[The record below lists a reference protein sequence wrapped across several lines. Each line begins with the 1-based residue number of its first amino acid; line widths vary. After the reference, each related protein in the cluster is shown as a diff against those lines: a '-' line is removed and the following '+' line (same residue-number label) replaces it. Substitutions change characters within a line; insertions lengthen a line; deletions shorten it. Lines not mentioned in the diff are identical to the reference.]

1 LSFISGK
8 GDGLSGTDHS
18 SPSGRLSFVH
28 DPKRQKKRH
37 KAQGTRLK
45 GRLKARGA
53 RLKAQGSRLKARGAR
68 LKEGSLVFIMLAFI
82 LIPKVKNLIKIRQ
95 Q

>member
-45 GRLKARGA
+45 GRLKA
-53 RLKAQGSRLKARGAR
+53 QGSRLKARGAR